1 MMKFARANLI
11 CPHCYYNN
19 LRFSYISD
27 RHFDDEENTWNEI
40 SMFKCPNCEKT
51 FQVHLKAP
59 IVSVNVHNIKEL

>member
-1 MMKFARANLI
+1 MMEFARANLI

-19 LRFSYISD
+19 LRFSCTYE
-27 RHFDDEENTWNEI
+27 RYFHDEENTWNEI

-59 IVSVNVHNIKEL
+59 IVSVNVYNIKEL